1 MNEILEYLL
10 RYCSFL
16 WRRGYRLIDSWY
28 SAEHFGDAM
37 VAISSDS
44 LHMKFTRERD
54 AELYLDLQPPG
65 SDPGK
70 SKEWYSID
78 LVRRMLTG
86 VRPASTSLD
95 AGYAEFIRDNIGEIE
110 TRFSESAW
118 PDTRKRLVELQR
130 IRSKEMWG

>member
-16 WRRGYRLIDSWY
+16 WGRGYRLTDSRY
-28 SAEHFGDAM
+28 SAENFGDAL
-37 VAISSDS
+37 VVVSSDP
-44 LHMKFTRERD
+44 LRMMFTRERD
-54 AELYLDLQPPG
+54 AEVYLHLYPPG

-95 AGYAEFIRDNIGEIE
+95 AGYAEFVRDNIGEIE